1 MAIMLRSSLRKS
13 APVSARAQLRITRL
27 EDRTVPASLVPGFAE
42 QSVATGLSSPT
53 AMEFSPDNKLFIC
66 EKAGTMEVWENG
78 ARLQPNFFL
87 NTPISTQTLSERGL
101 LSVTFDPSY
110 ASNRFVYVY
119 YTTTAADNH
128 NRVSRFTANAAGD
141 LALAGTEFV
150 IVDLDAHSA
159 GNHNGGAIH
168 FGPDGKLYVACGD
181 NANGNNAQSLTSRHG
196 KILRY
201 NSDGT
206 IPSNPTSFPG
216 ITGSTAGVYQAI
228 WAVGLRNP
236 YTFTFQPGTGRMHI
250 NDVGEVSW
258 EEINIGTAGVN
269 YGWPGTEGLFNQG
282 TFPNFTLPL
291 YAYPHSGGTVTGQ
304 AITGGAF
311 YNPSVVQF
319 PTSYTGDYFFA
330 DYVAGWIKSIDLNT
344 LAVTGLA
351 TSANGPVDLRV
362 RPDGSLYYLSIN
374 GGVAMRVYSAPRVTG
389 TVINSG
395 AAQRSRVTDIALSFN
410 AQVAFPNGIGN
421 AFTLTRNGG
430 GAVGF
435 TPTASVVNGVT
446 VVTLT
451 NFTGAETESGSL
463 RDGRFTL
470 TGIANQIL
478 NGTLTLDGNG
488 DGVGTAGDN
497 FTYGSA
503 QGLFRFFGD
512 ANADQNVDIAD
523 FGLLSSTFNLNSSQ
537 TGFLG
542 YFDWNNDGAID
553 IADFGQFSARIFT
566 TLP

>member
-1 MAIMLRSSLRKS
+1 MLRSSLRNS
-13 APVSARAQLRITRL
+13 TLRAARAQLRLTRL
-27 EDRTVPASLVPGFAE
+27 EDRTVPATLIPGFAE

-53 AMEFSPDNKLFIC
+53 AMEFSPDGKLFIC

-78 ARLQPNFFL
+78 SRLQANFFV
-87 NTPISTQTLSERGL
+87 NAPISTQTGSERGL
-101 LSVTFDPSY
+101 LSVTFDPNY
-110 ASNRFVYVY
+110 ATNRFVYVY
-119 YTTTAADNH
+119 YTTTAADAH
-128 NRVSRFTANAAGD
+128 NRVSRFTANATGD
-141 LALAGTEFV
+141 LALAASESV
-150 IVDLDAHSA
+150 LVDLDGHSA
-159 GNHNGGAIH
+159 GNHNGGATH

-181 NANGNNAQSLTSRHG
+181 NANGNNAQSLTTRHG

-201 NSDGT
+201 NSDGS
-206 IPSNPTSFPG
+206 IPTDNPASFPG
-216 ITGSTAGVYQAI
+216 ISGTTAGVYRAI

-250 NDVGEVSW
+250 NDVGEVTW

-269 YGWPGTEGLFNQG
+269 YGWPATEGMFNQG

-311 YNPSVVQF
+311 YNPSNVQF

-330 DYVAGWIKSIDLNT
+330 DYVSGWIKSIDLNT
-344 LAVTGLA
+344 LAVSNFATGA
-351 TSANGPVDLRV
+351 SGPVDLRI
-362 RPDGSLYYLSIN
+362 RPDGSLYYVSIN
-374 GGVAMRVYSAPRVTG
+374 TGVVNRVYSAPRVTG
-389 TVINSG
+389 TVVNSG
-395 AAQRSRVTDIALSFN
+395 DAQRSRVTDIALSFN
-410 AQVAFPNGIGN
+410 TQVTFPSGIAN
-421 AFTLTRNGG
+421 AFTLTRIGG
-430 GAVGF
+430 GSVGF

-470 TGIANQIL
+470 TGIANQIM

-497 FTYGSA
+497 FTFGEA

-512 ANADQNVDIAD
+512 INGDRHVDIAD
-523 FGLLSSTFNLNSSQ
+523 FGLFSNSIF
-537 TGFLG
+537 TPANYINGFD
-542 YFDWNNDGAID
+542 FNNDGVID
-553 IADFGQFSARIFT
+553 IADFGQFSVRLFGP
-566 TLP
+566 LP

>member
-1 MAIMLRSSLRKS
+1 
-13 APVSARAQLRITRL
+13 
-27 EDRTVPASLVPGFAE
+27 
-42 QSVATGLSSPT
+42 
-53 AMEFSPDNKLFIC
+53 MEFSPDGKLFVC

-78 ARLQPNFFL
+78 ARLQANFFL
-87 NTPISTQTLSERGL
+87 NTPISTQTASERGL
-101 LSVTFDPSY
+101 LSVTFDPNY
-110 ASNRFVYVY
+110 ATNRFVYAY

-141 LALAGTEFV
+141 LAVAGSETILVE
-150 IVDLDAHSA
+150 LDAHAA
-159 GNHNGGAIH
+159 GNHNGGATH

-181 NANGNNAQSLTSRHG
+181 NANGSNAQSITTRHG

-206 IPSNPTSFPG
+206 IPSDNPTSFPG
-216 ITGSTAGVYQAI
+216 IPGTTSGVYRAI

-250 NDVGEVSW
+250 NDVGEVTW

-269 YGWPGTEGLFNQG
+269 YGWPTTKGVFNQ
-282 TFPNFTLPL
+282 TAFPNFTEPL
-291 YAYPHSGGTVTGQ
+291 YAYNHTTGQVVGQ

-311 YNPSVVQF
+311 YNPSIVQF

-344 LAVTGLA
+344 LAVSNFA

-389 TVINSG
+389 TVVNSG
-395 AAQRSRVTDIALSFN
+395 DTQRSRVTDIALSFN
-410 AQVAFPNGIGN
+410 TQVTFPNGIAN
-421 AFTLTRNGG
+421 AFTLTRTGG
-430 GAVGF
+430 GAVAF
-435 TPTASVVNGVT
+435 TPTATVVNGVT

-451 NFTGAETESGSL
+451 NFNGVETESGSL
-463 RDGRFTL
+463 RDGRYTL
-470 TGIANQIL
+470 TGIANQIV
-478 NGTLTLDGNG
+478 NVILTLDGNG

-497 FTYGSA
+497 FTFGEA

-512 ANADQNVDIAD
+512 ANGDRHVDIAD
-523 FGLLSSTFNLNSSQ
+523 FGLFSNSIF
-537 TGFLG
+537 TPANYINGFD
-542 YFDWNNDGAID
+542 FNNDGVID
-553 IADFGQFSARIFT
+553 IADFGQFSVRLFGP
-566 TLP
+566 LP